1 MKKVYMSFSSDF
13 LHYGHIELMKKAAAM
28 GELII
33 GVLSDDVI
41 ACYKKPPLVS
51 FENRCKLF
59 EDFGFV
65 TRVIKK
71 DELSYRKILEEYH
84 PDIIVHG
91 DDWKTGP
98 KASVRTELIE
108 LLKEYGGELVEF
120 PYNIENSVNLV
131 EDVFTGRL
139 SMPEIRRGMLK
150 RLMRLKPYIRVME
163 AHDGI
168 TGLIVENAAYE
179 SEHGRV
185 EYDAMWESSLC
196 DSTSRGKPDIELIDW
211 SDRIARINEIMEV
224 TTKPIIVDGDTGG
237 QTEHFI
243 YVVQTLERIGV
254 SAVIIEDKTGTKRN
268 SLFGT
273 DVKQTQDEPEHF
285 ADKIR
290 AAKKVLRTSDFMII
304 ARIESLIL
312 KKGVDDA
319 VERARCYVR
328 GGADGIMIHSKEK
341 TPDEVYEFC
350 ERFRKEFPDVPI
362 VVVPTTYNNIPER
375 ELAEH
380 GINVIIHAN
389 HLIRS
394 AFPAMEKTAVEIL
407 KNGCS
412 QCVDEACMP
421 IKKVISFIPVKGE

>member
-1 MKKVYMSFSSDF
+1 M
-13 LHYGHIELMKKAAAM
+13 
-28 GELII
+28 
-33 GVLSDDVI
+33 
-41 ACYKKPPLVS
+41 
-51 FENRCKLF
+51 
-59 EDFGFV
+59 
-65 TRVIKK
+65 
-71 DELSYRKILEEYH
+71 
-84 PDIIVHG
+84 
-91 DDWKTGP
+91 
-98 KASVRTELIE
+98 RTELIE

-120 PYNIENSVNLV
+120 PYNVENSVNLV

-290 AAKKVLRTSDFMII
+290 AAKKS
-304 ARIESLIL
+304 
-312 KKGVDDA
+312 
-319 VERARCYVR
+319 
-328 GGADGIMIHSKEK
+328 
-341 TPDEVYEFC
+341 
-350 ERFRKEFPDVPI
+350 
-362 VVVPTTYNNIPER
+362 
-375 ELAEH
+375 
-380 GINVIIHAN
+380 
-389 HLIRS
+389 
-394 AFPAMEKTAVEIL
+394 TAYR
-407 KNGCS
+407 
-412 QCVDEACMP
+412 
-421 IKKVISFIPVKGE
+421 